1 MIIIDDS
8 EQYECVLVVLALLLD
23 ELERT
28 DEENIIACRLGAA
41 VDRYERRYY
50 PIDCEAEE

>member
-8 EQYECVLVVLALLLD
+8 EQYECVLVVLALLPD

>member
-8 EQYECVLVVLALLLD
+8 EQYECVLVVLALLPD

-50 PIDCEAEE
+50 PIVERADD